1 MPTQKLIS
9 RAKWMV
15 DEYILNIAT
24 DDAKMGGMRCE
35 ADNFVIILH
44 NY

>member
-24 DDAKMGGMRCE
+24 ADVILGGNRRE
-35 ADNFVIILH
+35 ADNFVMILH